1 MAAQQQGFPLVK
13 GPPAAYDHR
22 NLQSRSAELVRK
34 KHPELL
40 PLVQQGTLVALE
52 RPADYQ
58 ERRSDG
64 YQEPQ
69 LIFLVGTAHVSPQS
83 AADVRQVVQAVQPDS
98 VVVELCRSRQAVMY
112 PAAAAGTHGQ
122 GQTGDDTSSGGA
134 AAALQSVGAGSESEG
149 EEDGQAASSAQN
161 GSSSSQ
167 YGSADNSGS
176 SGSARAVNNFSLSG
190 GGLLPA
196 FSRSM
201 ELGGASALLLR
212 LLLSRLSAR
221 LAGSLG
227 VQGGG
232 EFVAAREEAEAL
244 GAQLVLG
251 DRPIE
256 ITLQRAWDALTWRQ
270 RWRLAAELADGLLSV
285 QQASLDGAAVERL
298 KDDDAVSLLFNVL
311 SQQYPQLV
319 GPLVHERD
327 LYLAWSLK
335 RSKAVNGA
343 RSVVGVV
350 GKGHLRGVCY
360 ALTHD
365 AAGANLRFR
374 DLVGGKNV
382 KADRARQRAAAAG
395 RFALETAALGAAWWA
410 WTELVQAH

>member
-1 MAAQQQGFPLVK
+1 MIVACAAPKRFVVVAQQRGSLLVR
-13 GPPAAYDHR
+13 GPPAGYDHR
-22 NLQSRSAELVRK
+22 VLQARSADLVRRH
-34 KHPELL
+34 HPELL

-52 RPADYQ
+52 RPADYR

-83 AADVRQVVQAVQPDS
+83 AADVRQVVRAVQPDA
-98 VVVELCRSRQAVMY
+98 VVVELCRSRQAVI
-112 PAAAAGTHGQ
+112 
-122 GQTGDDTSSGGA
+122 D
-134 AAALQSVGAGSESEG
+134 SEG
-149 EEDGQAASSAQN
+149 EEQQHAVASAQ
-161 GSSSSQ
+161 SSSS
-167 YGSADNSGS
+167 S
-176 SGSARAVNNFSLSG
+176 SSPGATPAVNNFSLSG
-190 GGLLPA
+190 GGLLSA

-232 EFVAAREEAEAL
+232 EFIAAREEAEAL

-285 QQASLDGAAVERL
+285 QQGSLDEAAVERL
-298 KDDDAVSLLFNVL
+298 KDDDAVSLLFNAL

-343 RSVVGVV
+343 RRVVGVV